1 MITTIHF
8 PKLLNSLKCNKAFSN
23 FLMNS
28 YLQHRS
34 HYRSNV
40 GHSQTHQTITQGCGA
55 DEKQAHSG
63 YTSNFKYLEPQV
75 KSKAWT
81 VWHLYSGKDTHTYL
95 CELLDQTSDCCRLSL
110 FSAMIFIV

>member
-1 MITTIHF
+1 MNIKSFFKTSAMITTMHF
-8 PKLLNSLKCNKAFSN
+8 PKLFNSLKCNEAFSN

-55 DEKQAHSG
+55 DEKKTKKPKQ
-63 YTSNFKYLEPQV
+63 NK
-75 KSKAWT
+75 
-81 VWHLYSGKDTHTYL
+81 
-95 CELLDQTSDCCRLSL
+95 
-110 FSAMIFIV
+110 